1 MVVELKILRHGLE
14 RTLKEG
20 LEQVADYADGCSAE
34 ECHLVLFDRDPTTA
48 WEQKIWNREERH
60 QDRSVTIWGC

>member
-1 MVVELKILRHGLE
+1 
-14 RTLKEG
+14 
-20 LEQVADYADGCSAE
+20 
-34 ECHLVLFDRDPTTA
+34 VLFDRDPTTA